1 MLTSNLEILI
11 YQSKDDELIAFGWDW
26 RYGINSA
33 FKFSTSK
40 DNFQSR
46 LLKKR
51 LNNCTKCS
59 NKNAVLKALVCMRV
73 LGNLHSNVLYRF
85 AWHSY
90 QSEHYGACK
99 PLSVKTNICVIEKE
113 TQIYFICHFPFVK
126 WASNHQ
132 FYKIGYLDLSF
143 VYCRDQSSFS
153 LKIIRL
159 SSNFTITISVF
170 ELTINHGIYMRLI
183 RTAFLLM
190 TRFPVL
196 SVLFD
201 LELLDS
207 IWYPKHPHLAKQPSI
222 HLFQNLLYNKT
233 RKKCN

>member
-59 NKNAVLKALVCMRV
+59 NKNAVLNALVCMRV

-99 PLSVKTNICVIEKE
+99 PLSVKTNIL
-113 TQIYFICHFPFVK
+113 CHWKRDTDLLYLPF
-126 WASNHQ
+126 
-132 FYKIGYLDLSF
+132 SF
-143 VYCRDQSSFS
+143 CKMSFQSS
-153 LKIIRL
+153 
-159 SSNFTITISVF
+159 
-170 ELTINHGIYMRLI
+170 
-183 RTAFLLM
+183 
-190 TRFPVL
+190 VL
-196 SVLFD
+196 
-201 LELLDS
+201 
-207 IWYPKHPHLAKQPSI
+207 
-222 HLFQNLLYNKT
+222 
-233 RKKCN
+233 